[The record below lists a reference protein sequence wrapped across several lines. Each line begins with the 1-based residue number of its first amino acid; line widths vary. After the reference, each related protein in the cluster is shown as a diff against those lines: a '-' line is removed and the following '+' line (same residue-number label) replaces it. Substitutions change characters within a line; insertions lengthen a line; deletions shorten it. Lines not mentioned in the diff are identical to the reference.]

1 MQYIVLDLEWNQPLS
16 YSSPAYKSVGG
27 KLLFEMIQI
36 GAVRVDETMR
46 ITDSFTQLIR
56 PVHYQKLHP
65 RIRRITHIEQ
75 EDLDAA
81 PEFSEAVAAFAAWC
95 GEDYALLT
103 WGCDDV
109 SVLRQ
114 NMDFFRCE
122 TPLAGIYDV
131 QKLFGE
137 VLGNGKDR
145 SGLKAAM
152 EHFGIESDE
161 NMPFHNAVNDAYYT
175 AEVFLRLP
183 EPQKV
188 LECKLTPRKLVHIER
203 PRERQAIMRVR
214 STRDTFSSPMA
225 MKPPCPSCGRKI
237 DVAEGYA
244 PQPDG
249 RYMALADCPQH
260 GLVFVKLQFG
270 KSEDGKRIV
279 TRTTAL
285 SDEQSRAYVAT
296 KHLQWRNKIA
306 ALAAKDD
313 GTGGD

>member
-16 YSSPAYKSVGG
+16 YSSAAYKSVGG

-36 GAVRVDETMR
+36 GAVRVDENMR
-46 ITDSFTQLIR
+46 IADSFTQLIR

-75 EDLDAA
+75 AELDEA
-81 PEFSEAVAAFAAWC
+81 PEFCEAVKSFADWC
-95 GEDYALLT
+95 GQDYILLT

-114 NMDFFRCE
+114 NMDFFKCE
-122 TPLAGIYDV
+122 TPLSEIYDV

-137 VLGNGKDR
+137 VLGNSKDR
-145 SGLKAAM
+145 RGLKSAM
-152 EHFGIESDE
+152 EHFSIESDE
-161 NMPFHNAVNDAYYT
+161 SMPFHNAVNDAYYT
-175 AEVFLRLP
+175 AQVFLRLP

-188 LECKLTPRKLVHIER
+188 LECKLTPRKLMHIDR

-214 STRDTFSSPMA
+214 STQDTLSSPMA
-225 MKPPCPSCGRKI
+225 LKPPCPSCGKKI
-237 DVAEGYA
+237 DVAEGYVL
-244 PQPDG
+244 QSDG

-260 GLVFVKLQFG
+260 GLVLVRLQFG

-279 TRTTAL
+279 TRSTAL

-296 KHLQWRNKIA
+296 KHLQWQQKIA
-306 ALAAKDD
+306 AQEELDNQ
-313 GTGGD
+313 